1 MPLTGEQIFVK
12 CLRTALLAG
21 TAYILFALGE
31 LMLTMTC
38 NQEQHPGAFLWPWL
52 LSLLVLAIYS
62 KFDFMRTGL
71 FNANVIAVRV
81 AAAVLLSTELV
92 VIAHLSTQL
101 STCQG
106 ADDGMIVAPGFFLLV
121 YTAIALSLLFGD
133 AWLGVIRNIIRLGK
147 RPFDLSPADDVDPAD
162 TIRNSSPR
170 RKRRAR

>member
-38 NQEQHPGAFLWPWL
+38 NQEQYPGAFLWPWL

-71 FNANVIAVRV
+71 FKANVIAVRV
-81 AAAVLLSTELV
+81 AAALLLSTELV

-106 ADDGMIVAPGFFLLV
+106 ADDGMILAPGFFLLL

-133 AWLGVIRNIIRLGK
+133 AWLGVIRTIIRLGK
-147 RPFDLSPADDVDPAD
+147 RPFDLSPADDEDPVEA
-162 TIRNSSPR
+162 ICNQS
-170 RKRRAR
+170 RRARRRSR